1 MAEPVRNSITVNAPA
16 HRVLE
21 VVSDLENT
29 DRWANEAKS
38 AEVVARDDEG
48 HPQRIRVVLGAIGFT
63 DTSVYEVS
71 YTDHSITLTCIEGQ
85 LIKESTIS
93 YTAHE
98 QGDGTTKLDMTS
110 TMEVTVPVPKW
121 GLKRAMH
128 SSADK
133 NLASIKKDAEG
144 M

>member
-1 MAEPVRNSITVNAPA
+1 MADPVRNSITINAPA
-16 HRVLE
+16 QRVLE

-38 AEVVARDDEG
+38 ADVVARDDTG
-48 HPQRIRVVLGAIGFT
+48 RPQRIRVVLGAIGFT
-63 DTSVYEVS
+63 DTSVYDVT
-71 YTDHSITLTCIEGQ
+71 YGDDSITLTCVEGQ
-85 LIKESTIS
+85 LVKESTIA
-93 YTAHE
+93 YTARE
-98 QGDGTTKLDMTS
+98 QGDGTTHLDMSS

-133 NLASIKKDAEG
+133 NLTSIKKDAEG